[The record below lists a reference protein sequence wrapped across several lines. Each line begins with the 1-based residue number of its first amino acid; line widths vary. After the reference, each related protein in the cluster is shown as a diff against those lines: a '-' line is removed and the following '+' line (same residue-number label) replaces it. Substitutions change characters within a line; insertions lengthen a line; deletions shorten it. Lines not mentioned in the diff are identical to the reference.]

1 MNDFDIIKENLPYI
15 DAKDIIKKIIT
26 KFILSNK
33 DIFLDD
39 NVFDEIDDI
48 NSDSIT
54 YSVEGYYN
62 DDFITRYIEIPTKV
76 FTDEKEFEKYVKDK
90 REEKLRLKA
99 EKEAA
104 EKAKIEDEKRKA
116 EEREY
121 KQYLKLKE
129 KYESKGE

>member
-15 DAKDIIKKIIT
+15 DAKDVIIKIIR

-39 NVFDEIDDI
+39 NVLDEIDDI
-48 NSDSIT
+48 NSDNIT
-54 YSVEGYYN
+54 YSVEGYY
-62 DDFITRYIEIPTKV
+62 DDEFITRYIEIPTKV

-104 EKAKIEDEKRKA
+104 EKAKIEEENRKA